1 MNHEQYAHQNT
12 ARMEKVLETS
22 AEKGLSAAEA
32 DARLRKYGINRMT
45 PKRRSPFV
53 AFLLT
58 VLRNCSLPLY
68 LLALAITAPFLRGA
82 VVLPTVIYV
91 AFLCVYCILF
101 IRRERLLRKHE
112 ESMLPRARVVRDG
125 KVSLVSPQKL
135 VKGDLLLLSP
145 GDMLYTYAHITT
157 DEEVEVYCIREETSR
172 VLRKHG
178 GDCFDVSEESFN
190 FLAPG
195 DIIRG
200 GNAQA
205 FVTEK
210 REDDEEGVT
219 DEADTLKNHGKMC
232 KMATR
237 VAFVAAFAVLL
248 FAFFRTCF
256 TADAASVTFLGESLL
271 LCVLL
276 IATASTSFY
285 PLLFDLLFL
294 IKNKRSATKKGGAFV
309 SVSETETVAGVDSF
323 VLSTRSLFRSAR
335 YVSKY
340 FETSSGR
347 RVTEK
352 MQGTAELAVI
362 AEALAAMQK
371 RCELSMQEEAVLEF
385 CSKQLTKRPSFEV
398 YAKAANGRY
407 TLASYHA
414 VSDNRSFS
422 LVWGDAESLIPQL
435 IYVSEEGRTRLIDAK
450 RKDAMLEGVR
460 QLKRNGYRFYLF
472 AETQTRNTQSGGVP
486 ERFSDAKLLGF
497 FALRKCSD
505 VGAEKTIE
513 RLKAAGKKV
522 FFIHDGES
530 AAWLSKEIA
539 VLEDVP
545 VIYGDSNRFHD
556 ELSYFVSSDELPL
569 CIGVHLTPQQKA
581 QVVTALENAGRR
593 VAAAGTGFG
602 DHRMMHAATVAIA
615 PMREDADE
623 TPAAVLSIASARA
636 KEHVSAAVET
646 VQTASRL
653 LSSFGILTAALCASL
668 LGRTAVV
675 LLGAL
680 FGNAFH
686 SSGYYAIFGILF
698 DLLAFLCFSVT
709 DNGKRYTGF
718 YGLVRENERNLCL
731 FAGYVMGSLTVGVIS
746 SFVRIPSMTPES
758 FVFVSML
765 LMLNVGL
772 WYFSYSSHSSALRLY
787 SLASALVTLTVF
799 LTGHLSGGKYG
810 FLFEPQLLFWA
821 LIPVVVLLVTGKI
834 LDFYLL
840 RKYKYKLG
848 ENNERM

>member
-1 MNHEQYAHQNT
+1 MNREQYAHQNT
-12 ARMEKVLETS
+12 ARMEKVLESS
-22 AEKGLSAAEA
+22 AEKGLSAVEA
-32 DARLRKYGINRMT
+32 SARLRHYGTNRMT
-45 PKRRSPFV
+45 PKRKAPFV
-53 AFLLT
+53 AFLLA

-82 VVLPTVIYV
+82 VVLPTVLYAV
-91 AFLCVYCILF
+91 YLCVYSILF

-112 ESMLPRARVVRDG
+112 ESMLPYARVVRDG
-125 KVSLVSPQKL
+125 KACLISPQEL
-135 VKGDLLLLSP
+135 VKGDLLLLAP
-145 GDMLYTYAHITT
+145 GDMLYTYAHVTT
-157 DEEVEVYCIREETSR
+157 DETVDVYCVREDTSR

-178 GDCFDVSEESFN
+178 GDCFDTAEEPFN
-190 FLAPG
+190 YLAPG
-195 DIIRG
+195 DIIRSG
-200 GNAQA
+200 SARA

-210 REDDEEGVT
+210 READEESFN
-219 DEADTLKNHGKMC
+219 EADTLKNHGKMC
-232 KMATR
+232 KVATR
-237 VAFVAAFAVLL
+237 IAFAAAFAVLL
-248 FAFFRTCF
+248 FAFFKTCF
-256 TADAASVTFLGESLL
+256 AADAASLVFLGEALL

-294 IKNKRSATKKGGAFV
+294 TKNKRSAAKKGGTFV

-340 FETSSGR
+340 FETASGR

-352 MQGTAELAVI
+352 MQGTAELSVI
-362 AEALAAMQK
+362 AEALSAMQK
-371 RCELSMQEEAVLEF
+371 RCDLSMQEEAVLDF
-385 CSKQLTKRPSFEV
+385 CSKQLAHRHAFEV
-398 YAKAANGRY
+398 YAKATNGRY

-414 VSDNRSFS
+414 VSDGRSFS

-435 IYVSEEGRTRLIDAK
+435 LYISEDGRTRLIDAK
-450 RKDAMLEGVR
+450 RKEAMLEGVR

-486 ERFSDAKLLGF
+486 DRFADAKLLGF

-513 RLKAAGKKV
+513 RLKASGKKL
-522 FFIHDGES
+522 FLIHDGES

-545 VIYGDSNRFHD
+545 VIYGDSESFRD
-556 ELSYFVSSDELPL
+556 ELSYFVRADELSL

-581 QVVTALENAGRR
+581 QVVSTLENAGRK
-593 VAAAGTGFG
+593 VAAAGTSFG
-602 DHRMMHAATVAIA
+602 DHRMMHTATVAIA
-615 PMREDADE
+615 PMHEDAEE

-646 VQTASRL
+646 VQSASRL

-675 LLGAL
+675 LFGTL
-680 FGNAFH
+680 FGTAFH
-686 SSGYYAIFGILF
+686 SSGYYALFGVLF

-709 DNGKRYTGF
+709 DNGRSYTGF
-718 YGLVRENERNLCL
+718 RGLVRENERNLCL
-731 FAGYVMGSLTVGVIS
+731 FAGYVMGSLTVGIIS

-772 WYFSYSSHSSALRLY
+772 WYFSYSSHSSALWFY
-787 SLASALVTLTVF
+787 SLASVAVTLTVF
-799 LTGHLSGGKYG
+799 FVGHLSGGRYG
-810 FLFEPQLLFWA
+810 FLFEPQILFWA
-821 LIPVVVLLVTGKI
+821 LIPVVVLLVAGKL
-834 LDFYLL
+834 LDLYLL
-840 RKYKYKLG
+840 RKYKFKLG